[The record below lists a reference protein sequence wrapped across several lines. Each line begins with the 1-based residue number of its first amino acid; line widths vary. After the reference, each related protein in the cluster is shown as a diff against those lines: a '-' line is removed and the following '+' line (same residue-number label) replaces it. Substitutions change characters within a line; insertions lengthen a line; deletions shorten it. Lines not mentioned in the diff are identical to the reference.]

1 MKSYVLRRLIWL
13 IPIMLIVSIL
23 SFSIIFLSPGDPAE
37 LILERKLQGT
47 PTPEQIAHFK
57 SMHGLDK
64 PIPVQFVC
72 WLTRA
77 IRGDMGT
84 SLVTGEPVFREY
96 INRFGVSLQLV
107 LISQAISI
115 AIAIPLGIVSAV
127 RANSIIDHIC
137 RLVAMTGVSLPSFWL
152 ALLLI
157 YFFSVRL
164 GWLPVCGYGEPKHI
178 ILPAITVGISGAM
191 SLMRLTR
198 ASLLEVLRLNYV
210 RTARA
215 KGLPEKTVVT
225 RHALRNAMIPVVTA
239 IGLHFGH
246 VATGMVIVETLF
258 AWPGIGG
265 FLVKAIAARDF
276 PVIQAF
282 VLMGALIFVLLNLAV
297 DVLYACLDPRV
308 SYAAKGV
315 RLK

>member
-1 MKSYVLRRLIWL
+1 MKSYILRRLIWL
-13 IPIMLIVSIL
+13 FPVMLVISIL
-23 SFSIIFLSPGDPAE
+23 SFSILFLCPGDPAE
-37 LILERKLQGT
+37 LILERKLQAT
-47 PTPEQIAHFK
+47 PTLEQIVYFK
-57 SMHGLDK
+57 SIHGLDK
-64 PIPVQFVC
+64 PVPVQYIS
-72 WLTRA
+72 WLNRI
-77 IRGDMGT
+77 IRGDMGI
-84 SLVTGEPVFREY
+84 SLDTGESVLQEY
-96 INRFGVSLQLV
+96 TKRFGVSLQLI
-107 LISQAISI
+107 LLSQVISI
-115 AIAIPLGIVSAV
+115 LIALPLGIISAV
-127 RANSIIDHIC
+127 RANSKTDHVC

-157 YFFSVRL
+157 YFFSISL
-164 GWLPVCGYGEPKHI
+164 GWLPACGYGEPKHI

-210 RTARA
+210 RTAWA

-258 AWPGIGG
+258 AWPGIGA
-265 FLVKAIAARDF
+265 FLVKAIAARDY
-276 PVIQAF
+276 PVIHAF
-282 VLMGALIFVLLNLAV
+282 VLIGALIFVLLNLAI
-297 DVLYACLDPRV
+297 DILYARLDPRV
-308 SYAAKGV
+308 TYAAKGV